1 MTLAINT
8 ELLFKPKNGRAF
20 SVFRVSE
27 IEIESSWKMLT
38 DTAKIVLPRN
48 VRDFDKYKVGNV
60 FKAGD
65 KCVIKMGYNGELLTE
80 FTGYI
85 RKVSADYPITIE
97 LEDEMFRLKKI
108 PVHYSGKSGSLKNFL
123 NAIVKGIEIDCEAD
137 IQIGAMRFANTTLG
151 AVLDTLQKDYSL
163 YAFIRNGKL
172 TIAKPYSD
180 VKNDKL
186 IYRFD
191 LERNCVS
198 NDLKYLSKEDR
209 TIKIKATSVTG
220 KGKKLEYEFGD
231 ENPKTTLNIKLDFGD
246 KSAMEKEVKRLY
258 DLHKR
263 EGFEGTFTTLGM
275 PSLQHGEK
283 VSISSTLYSDRKGIY
298 YIERVVK
305 KLSADGYRQEI
316 EIGQVAKK

>member
-8 ELLFKPKNGRAF
+8 ELLFEPKNGRAF
-20 SVFRVSE
+20 SVFKVSE

-38 DTAKIVLPRN
+38 DTAKIVLLRN
-48 VRDFDKYKVGNV
+48 VRDFDKYKVGDV

-65 KCVIKMGYNGELLTE
+65 KCTIKMGYNGELITE
-80 FTGYI
+80 FVGYI
-85 RKVSADYPITIE
+85 RRVSADFPITIE
-97 LEDEMFRLKKI
+97 LEDEMFQLKKL
-108 PVHYSGKSGSLKNFL
+108 PVHFAYKGGSLKSFL
-123 NAIVKGIEIDCEAD
+123 AEIVKGVEVDCDAD
-137 IQIGAMRFANTTLG
+137 IKIGAVRFANTSLG

-172 TIAKPYSD
+172 IIAKPYSD
-180 VKNDKL
+180 VKNDKSV
-186 IYRFD
+186 YRFD

-220 KGKKLEYEFGD
+220 KGKKMEYEFGD

-246 KSAMEKEVKRLY
+246 KAAMEKEVKRLY
-258 DLHKR
+258 ELHKR
-263 EGFEGTFTTLGM
+263 EGFEGTFTTLGI

-283 VSISSTLYSDRKGIY
+283 VAISSTLYPGRKGIY
-298 YIERVVK
+298 YIDRVVK

>member
-1 MTLAINT
+1 MTLAISA
-8 ELLFKPKNGRAF
+8 EIFFEPQKGQAF
-20 SVFRVSE
+20 SVFKVSE
-27 IEIESSWKMLT
+27 VEIESSWKMLT
-38 DTAKIVLPRN
+38 DTANIVLPRN
-48 VRDFDKYKVGNV
+48 VRDFDKNKISEV
-60 FKAGD
+60 FKVGD
-65 KCVIKMGYNGELLTE
+65 KCTIKAGYNGELLTE

-97 LEDEMFRLKKI
+97 LEDEMFKLKKI
-108 PVHYSGKSGSLKNFL
+108 PVHYSSKIGSLKNFL

-180 VKNDKL
+180 VKNDRE

-198 NDLKYLSKEDR
+198 NDLKYLSKEER

-220 KGKKLEYEFGD
+220 GK
-231 ENPKTTLNIKLDFGD
+231 
-246 KSAMEKEVKRLY
+246 
-258 DLHKR
+258 
-263 EGFEGTFTTLGM
+263 
-275 PSLQHGEK
+275 
-283 VSISSTLYSDRKGIY
+283 
-298 YIERVVK
+298 
-305 KLSADGYRQEI
+305 
-316 EIGQVAKK
+316 